1 MAQII
6 KEERTSFTSEKSESN
21 DSQNING
28 SIKESQNSLEDEEE
42 YNGKEIIEV
51 FNEVSQMKK
60 KEKNVSFANGK
71 NLVTIIE
78 IESYKE
84 YNYPIEMGKKNI
96 LKAKKK
102 KNSNKKKRK
111 DASYIRDDE
120 MDYLDL
126 QGNSGKSCLIF

>member
-60 KEKNVSFANGK
+60 KKKNVSFANGK

-102 KNSNKKKRK
+102 KNTNKKKRK

>member
-1 MAQII
+1 MTQII
-6 KEERTSFTSEKSESN
+6 KEERSSFTSEKSESN

-42 YNGKEIIEV
+42 YNNKEIIEV

-60 KEKNVSFANGK
+60 NKKNVSFTNKK
-71 NLVTIIE
+71 NLITIIQ
-78 IESYKE
+78 IESYKQ
-84 YNYPIEMGKKNI
+84 YNSPIAMGRKNI
-96 LKAKKK
+96 LKAKN

-111 DASYIRDDE
+111 DASYIIDQN
-120 MDYLDL
+120 DYLDV

>member
-42 YNGKEIIEV
+42 YNSKEIIEV
-51 FNEVSQMKK
+51 FNEVSQMMKK
-60 KEKNVSFANGK
+60 KKNVSFANGK

>member
-1 MAQII
+1 MTQII
-6 KEERTSFTSEKSESN
+6 KEERSSFTSEKSESN

-42 YNGKEIIEV
+42 YNNKEIIEV

-60 KEKNVSFANGK
+60 KKKNVSFTNEK
-71 NLVTIIE
+71 NLITIIQ
-78 IESYKE
+78 IESYKQ
-84 YNYPIEMGKKNI
+84 YNFPIV
-96 LKAKKK
+96 KAKK

-111 DASYIRDDE
+111 DASYIIDQN
-120 MDYLDL
+120 DYLDV

>member
-60 KEKNVSFANGK
+60 KKKNVSFANGK

>member
-60 KEKNVSFANGK
+60 KKKNVSFANGK

-111 DASYIRDDE
+111 DESYIRDDE

>member
-42 YNGKEIIEV
+42 YNSKEIIEV

-60 KEKNVSFANGK
+60 KKKNVSFANGK

-84 YNYPIEMGKKNI
+84 YNYPIEIGKKNI

>member
-96 LKAKKK
+96 LKSKKK

>member
-42 YNGKEIIEV
+42 YNSKEIIEV

-60 KEKNVSFANGK
+60 KKKNVSFANGK

-102 KNSNKKKRK
+102 KNTNKKKRK

>member
-42 YNGKEIIEV
+42 YNSKEIIEV

>member
-111 DASYIRDDE
+111 DESYIRDDE

>member
-28 SIKESQNSLEDEEE
+28 SIKESQNTLEDEEE

-60 KEKNVSFANGK
+60 KKKNVSFANGK

>member
-42 YNGKEIIEV
+42 YNSKEIIEV

-60 KEKNVSFANGK
+60 KKKNVSFANGK

>member
-1 MAQII
+1 
-6 KEERTSFTSEKSESN
+6 
-21 DSQNING
+21 
-28 SIKESQNSLEDEEE
+28 
-42 YNGKEIIEV
+42 
-51 FNEVSQMKK
+51 
-60 KEKNVSFANGK
+60 
-71 NLVTIIE
+71 
-78 IESYKE
+78 
-84 YNYPIEMGKKNI
+84 MGKKNI

>member
-6 KEERTSFTSEKSESN
+6 KEERSTFTSGKSESN

-42 YNGKEIIEV
+42 YNSKEIIEV
-51 FNEVSQMKK
+51 FNEIGQMKK
-60 KEKNVSFANGK
+60 KKKNVSFANEK
-71 NLVTIIE
+71 SLVTIIE

-84 YNYPIEMGKKNI
+84 YNSPIEMGRKNI
-96 LKAKKK
+96 LKAKNKK
-102 KNSNKKKRK
+102 FSNKKKRK
-111 DASYIRDDE
+111 DTSYIREDQ
-120 MDYLDL
+120 MDYLDS